1 MVEATAKG
9 ALEIPLSMDMS
20 LDDIEDLPGFVVFP
34 SGAYQVSL
42 EEGLVKK
49 DINEHPAMECA
60 MKLVETLEMTEPLKE
75 NEVAPA
81 VGDVC
86 TISFM
91 LDNKFGVGKFK
102 EFLTPIGTRLG
113 LKNIGEIAAQT
124 KGLQLMVVIKRT
136 YDKDKDRHYANV
148 KKVEVL

>member
-9 ALEIPLSMDMS
+9 ALETPLSMDMS

-34 SGAYQVSL
+34 SGAYQILL

-49 DINEHPAMECA
+49 DINNHPAMEAA
-60 MKLVETLEMTEPLKE
+60 MKLIETLEMTEPLKE
-75 NEVAPA
+75 GEVAPA

-86 TISFM
+86 TTSFM

-102 EFLTPIGTRLG
+102 EFLTPIGERLG
-113 LKNIGEIAAQT
+113 LKNLGEIVAQT

-148 KKVEVL
+148 KKVEVI